1 MTVSKTVVLGS
12 TPNGRAKIWM
22 FHFFVVYLYQ
32 ITTRMTKVKIMEQV
46 LAYLFVFWL
55 GAKMVILTN
64 KTELTHYDWVSLAI
78 NIIFTAY
85 FVYQAQKD
93 DSYKQIL

>member
-1 MTVSKTVVLGS
+1 
-12 TPNGRAKIWM
+12 
-22 FHFFVVYLYQ
+22 
-32 ITTRMTKVKIMEQV
+32 MEQV

-64 KTELTHYDWVSLAI
+64 RTELTHYDWVSLAL

-85 FVYQAQKD
+85 FVYRAQKD